1 MAPGTLKARIKK
13 ETEKPSGL
21 KVRAFVLR
29 GEPAPAESRARF
41 CDDAQGKLMET
52 YARSIKICAWCKTK
66 GYYAMKKGGRYLWVF
81 AAISIVTLV
90 PLIFEVEREVQTL
103 ELEEL
108 QVSERARARTHV
120 ARGER
125 EMTAPLLRRSKR

>member
-1 MAPGTLKARIKK
+1 MACRYTCVPRLRLSVARR
-13 ETEKPSGL
+13 THT
-21 KVRAFVLR
+21 
-29 GEPAPAESRARF
+29 
-41 CDDAQGKLMET
+41 QGKLMET

-108 QVSERARARTHV
+108 QVSERAHARTRARAHPRR
-120 ARGER
+120 AR
-125 EMTAPLLRRSKR
+125 

>member
-1 MAPGTLKARIKK
+1 
-13 ETEKPSGL
+13 
-21 KVRAFVLR
+21 
-29 GEPAPAESRARF
+29 
-41 CDDAQGKLMET
+41 MET

-108 QVSERARARTHV
+108 DLQGSKLLLGGVMALVAALPTTNIRVLGCARPIHTAVSPR
-120 ARGER
+120 
-125 EMTAPLLRRSKR
+125 

>member
-1 MAPGTLKARIKK
+1 
-13 ETEKPSGL
+13 
-21 KVRAFVLR
+21 
-29 GEPAPAESRARF
+29 
-41 CDDAQGKLMET
+41 MET

-108 QVSERARARTHV
+108 QVSERAHARTRRARTHV

-125 EMTAPLLRRSKR
+125 EMTAALPRRSKR

>member
-1 MAPGTLKARIKK
+1 MLHGARA
-13 ETEKPSGL
+13 L
-21 KVRAFVLR
+21 A
-29 GEPAPAESRARF
+29 EPRARA
-41 CDDAQGKLMET
+41 CGSLRRDAHTQGKLMET

-108 QVSERARARTHV
+108 QVSERAHARTHV

>member
-1 MAPGTLKARIKK
+1 
-13 ETEKPSGL
+13 
-21 KVRAFVLR
+21 
-29 GEPAPAESRARF
+29 
-41 CDDAQGKLMET
+41 MET

-66 GYYAMKKGGRYLWVF
+66 GYYAVKKGGRYLWVF

-108 QVSERARARTHV
+108 QVSERARARGREPTERATASRASIAV
-120 ARGER
+120 RER
-125 EMTAPLLRRSKR
+125 EYT